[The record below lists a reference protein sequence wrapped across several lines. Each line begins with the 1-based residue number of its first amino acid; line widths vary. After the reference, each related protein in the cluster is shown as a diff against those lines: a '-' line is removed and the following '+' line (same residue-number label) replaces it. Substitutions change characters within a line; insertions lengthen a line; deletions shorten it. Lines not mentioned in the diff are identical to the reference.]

1 MRAPA
6 GVAGTRPRRPAQA
19 PTLPLHLAGFRKFP
33 AARHLAGF
41 GRRRP
46 SPHVRP
52 VAGWFHSCR
61 LLRPLPLRQP
71 PSWGR
76 RQSWPL
82 QEGSGCGHLPQ
93 PGTRTAAQRGAL
105 HLRSRNR
112 GTPQTHTVN
121 NCQPARRASL
131 VPTQPACRLPAG
143 IFPLPVA
150 AARLWPAP
158 PPRLTAAAATSG
170 RFRLWSPRLPVSVGL
185 QLRQHADAMG
195 PSQWLPQS
203 RLTANG
209 RARAAQ

>member
-1 MRAPA
+1 MRVPA
-6 GVAGTRPRRPAQA
+6 GVADTRPRRPARRPPCLALGWLQEVSCCQTLLQALAGAA
-19 PTLPLHLAGFRKFP
+19 PTLMRNRCQDGFIPAG
-33 AARHLAGF
+33 
-41 GRRRP
+41 
-46 SPHVRP
+46 
-52 VAGWFHSCR
+52 
-61 LLRPLPLRQP
+61 LLCPLPQRQP
-71 PSWGR
+71 PLWGR

-82 QEGSGCGHLPQ
+82 QEGSGCGHLRQ

-112 GTPQTHTVN
+112 KRAAGTC
-121 NCQPARRASL
+121 CQQLPARSACSL
-131 VPTQPACRLPAG
+131 GAHPACSRLPAG

-170 RFRLWSPRLPVSVGL
+170 RFRLWSPRLPVSDGL
-185 QLRQHADAMG
+185 QLRRHAEVMG

-203 RLTANG
+203 RLTANR